1 MSKFHICTQMLQGN
15 ALFSGKN
22 LHSWKQFYTSAGR
35 DGRDKFQVW
44 GLSITILTVR
54 IYLLTQLCTQKNLC
68 GRHLLIITWAG
79 PFGPLSAYRRNLD
92 GGLSISWTP
101 SSSTMALVVLNSE
114 HVGGQNESNQT
125 GVGFFF
131 GFRESG
137 WQDLAGFRR
146 GQTWPWNL
154 SSSA

>member
-1 MSKFHICTQMLQGN
+1 MCVISPNKWVSFIILHNFARKLVVFWKK
-15 ALFSGKN
+15 LLSGKN
-22 LHSWKQFYTSAGR
+22 FYTSAGR

-125 GVGFFF
+125 GIGNFF
-131 GFRESG
+131 GFTESKSF
-137 WQDLAGFRR
+137 DITLV
-146 GQTWPWNL
+146 L
-154 SSSA
+154 I